1 MIWLAKRAVKWLL
14 LALAIPVSIWA
25 AEAVADQIE
34 ARGGSNKVTRVLR
47 GPGRWR
53 RGEPILDD

>member
-1 MIWLAKRAVKWLL
+1 MKRAVKWAL
-14 LALAIPVSIWA
+14 LALAIPVTIWA
-25 AEAVADQIE
+25 ADSVAEQIE
-34 ARGGSNKVTRVLR
+34 ARQGPSKVTRALR